1 MTNNETND
9 IEKQLDNQLDNQEI
23 IEIKSIE
30 SENINSLPKENTYQK
45 LESFFKK
52 NYHLVLSF
60 AFPVAILF
68 ISYMAFDVYPAGEKS
83 LLSLDLNAQYI
94 YYYDYMHDVFAGK
107 ESLFYSW
114 SRNMSGEM
122 MGIIGYYLASPF
134 LFLLYIF
141 PRHMITE
148 GLLVMMLAKAGA
160 CGLAMGLFLDKKRN
174 FKKLTTLIFSIA
186 YALNAFFVVQT
197 MNPMWLDSVI
207 FLPIL
212 VWGIEALCEKGKFKL
227 FIFSLVFV
235 FVTNFYIGYMMGFFT
250 ILYFAYYMMFKM
262 DGVKGDKY
270 FSYKRVALFTASS
283 GISVLL
289 SAFMILPV
297 YKSLSLGKLD
307 FTKPDYSM
315 VENFNILE
323 IFGKFLP
330 NSYDTVR
337 MEGYPSLYTGMIALL
352 FMIMF
357 VASKKININ
366 HKIGALLLISVLFIS
381 MYVRPFD
388 MIWHGG
394 QMPNW
399 LPYRYSFMISFLVVI
414 FAAEVFEDIKSITNK
429 MIFGAF
435 GLIVLYALYADT
447 FDSEKLKGT
456 TVLLPAVLIAFVF
469 TLLIYW
475 VKGMELKGSVA
486 LALIM
491 VVCIESFYNTYYS
504 LEKMH
509 KDIVYS
515 TKPSYNNV
523 ILPTREVVDHIF
535 EIDESFFR
543 IEKNYHRTV
552 NDPMALRLY
561 GMSHSSS
568 TLNEKAIEFL
578 RKMGYTARSHYSR
591 YDGATPLTDD
601 IFGFKYVLAKDDLKH
616 ISSDYNKIY
625 SIFDNDNIE
634 INVYE
639 NENVLPMLY
648 LASNSVKDVEFSE
661 TNPFENQNKLI
672 SALIGDGEKYEI
684 FKKMDTS
691 YPITE
696 NVTVGTTTDYH
707 DSYKV
712 ITEGNNAQIEYKMIA
727 QENAGVYM
735 YLDSIYERRLNVWVN
750 TNWAGN
756 YYKFED
762 FNIKALG
769 EFNAGDNVDVIL
781 TLTEEDL
788 YIRDAQFYY
797 LDKALLD
804 KLVAKIHAKNT
815 ETSVERISGRHLKM
829 NVNADESGLIFTTIP
844 AQAGWSVYVD
854 GKKQDY
860 IEIFDETIMAI
871 PVEEGEHEIV
881 LKFFPDG
888 LPLGLAMTFAGIVF
902 LLILLFWDK
911 ILVKMKMLDRIAEKG
926 KGVR

>member
-1 MTNNETND
+1 MTNNEAYD
-9 IEKQLDNQLDNQEI
+9 IEKQLDDGESVEFKLD
-23 IEIKSIE
+23 K
-30 SENINSLPKENTYQK
+30 NTSNNLLSNKNLYQK
-45 LESFFKK
+45 LESFFIR
-52 NYHLVLSF
+52 NFHLILSF
-60 AFPVAILF
+60 ILPVAILF
-68 ISYMAFDVYPAGEKS
+68 TAYMVFDVYPAGENS

-94 YYYDYMHDVFAGK
+94 YYYDYMHDVFSGN

-122 MGIIGYYLASPF
+122 MGIIGYYLGSPF

-160 CGLAMGLFLDKKRN
+160 CGLAMGLFLDKKRGY
-174 FKKLTTLIFSIA
+174 KKVTTLAFSIC
-186 YALNAFFVVQT
+186 YALNAFFIVQT

-212 VWGIEALCEKGKFKL
+212 VWGIESLCEKGKFKL
-227 FIFSLVFV
+227 FIFSLVYV

-250 ILYFAYYMMFKM
+250 ILYFAYYMIFKTE
-262 DGVKGDKY
+262 KPKSDKY
-270 FSYKRVALFTASS
+270 FSHKRITLFTVSS
-283 GISVLL
+283 GICVLL

-297 YKSLSLGKLD
+297 YKSLSLGKLE
-307 FTKPDYSM
+307 FSEPDYTM
-315 VENFNILE
+315 VENFNIIE
-323 IFGKFLP
+323 IFGKFFP

-337 MEGYPSLYTGMIALL
+337 MEGYPFLYAGTLALL
-352 FMIMF
+352 CMIMF
-357 VASKKININ
+357 VASKKISIN
-366 HKIGALLLISVLFIS
+366 QKIGALSLLAVLFIS

-388 MIWHGG
+388 IFWHGR

-399 LPYRYSFMISFLVVI
+399 LPYRYSFMISFLIVV
-414 FAAEVFEDIKSITNK
+414 FGAEVFEDIKSVTNK
-429 MIFGAF
+429 MLFSAF
-435 GLIVLYALYADT
+435 GVIVLYALLADS
-447 FDSEKLKGT
+447 FDNEKLSGT

-469 TLLIYW
+469 TLLIFW
-475 VKGMELKGSVA
+475 IKGMEIKGT
-486 LALIM
+486 LALSLIL
-491 VVCIESFYNTYYS
+491 VVCIEAFYNTNYS
-504 LEKMH
+504 LEKMDA
-509 KDIVYS
+509 DIVYS
-515 TKPSYNNV
+515 TRSSYNDI
-523 ILPTREVVDHIF
+523 ILPTRELVDQIF
-535 EIDESFFR
+535 EHDDSFFR
-543 IEKNYHRTV
+543 AEKTFHRTV

-568 TLNEKAIEFL
+568 TLNEKAIAFL
-578 RKMGYTARSHYSR
+578 KNMGYASRSHYSR

-601 IFGFKYVLAKDDLKH
+601 IFGFKYVLAKDEKKH
-616 ISSDYNKIY
+616 ITADYKDLFSVRDVN
-625 SIFDNDNIE
+625 NVE
-634 INVYE
+634 IKAYE

-648 LASNSVKDVEFSE
+648 LASESVKDVELSE

-672 SALIGDGEKYEI
+672 SAIIGDGNHYEV
-684 FKKMDTS
+684 FKRMATS
-691 YPITE
+691 FPVTE
-696 NVTVGTTTDYH
+696 NVTLGSTIDYH

-712 ITEGNNAQIEYKMIA
+712 ITEGDNAQIEYKLIA
-727 QENAGVYM
+727 QENTGIYM

-750 TNWAGN
+750 KEWAGN
-756 YYKFED
+756 YYKYED

-769 EFNAGDNVDVIL
+769 EFNTGDNVDVIL

-797 LDKALLD
+797 LDNALLD
-804 KLVAKIHAKNT
+804 ELVAKIHARNT
-815 ETSVERISGRHLKM
+815 ETNVERISGRHLKT

-871 PVEEGEHEIV
+871 PVEKGEHEIV

-888 LPLGLAMTFAGIVF
+888 LPLGLAMTFTGVVF

-911 ILVKMKMLDRIAEKG
+911 ILTKMKTLDKIAEKG
-926 KGVR
+926 KGNR